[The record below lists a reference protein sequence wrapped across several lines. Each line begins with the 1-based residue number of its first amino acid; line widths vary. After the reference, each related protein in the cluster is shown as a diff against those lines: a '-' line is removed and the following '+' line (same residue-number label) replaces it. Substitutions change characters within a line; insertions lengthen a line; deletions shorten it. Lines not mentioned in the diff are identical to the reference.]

1 MLSWAT
7 SSPGLK
13 PGGLE
18 GKTWQ
23 DRTLERKAWQQ
34 QDNLVGWG
42 IEVKGQQPRG
52 CDNRHWL
59 VRDLGCKA
67 LEDRVVQ
74 LRASGGKELGIRAL
88 EGKTSDYRAKED

>member
-1 MLSWAT
+1 MLRWAA
-7 SSPGLK
+7 SSLGLK
-13 PGGLE
+13 PGGLG

-42 IEVKGQQPRG
+42 IEVKGKQLRG
-52 CDNRHWL
+52 CNNRHLL

-67 LEDRVVQ
+67 SEDKVVQ
-74 LRASGGKELGIRAL
+74 LRELEGKELGIRAL
-88 EGKTSDYRAKED
+88 DYRAKGD